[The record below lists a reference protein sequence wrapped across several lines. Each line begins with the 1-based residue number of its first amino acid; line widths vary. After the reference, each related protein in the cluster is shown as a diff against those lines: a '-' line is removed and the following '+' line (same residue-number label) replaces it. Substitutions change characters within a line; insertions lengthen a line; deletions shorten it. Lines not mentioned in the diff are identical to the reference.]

1 MSDRIPM
8 KIARVQALGGTPFLG
23 FAIRVHA
30 AMLEE
35 GWADATTA
43 MVYHNTRAVVATL
56 EIGEPVGIMTYDY
69 AEHTRNVN
77 VGLGYVIADYRRRGI
92 YKMMWSV
99 LCEEARALGAA
110 RVFSAV
116 HAKNVA
122 MLKVCSALDRRVE
135 SHNIVFDL

>member
-1 MSDRIPM
+1 MSDRIPL
-8 KIARVQALGGTPFLG
+8 KIIKIPALGGTPILG
-23 FAIRVHA
+23 FAVRVHA

-43 MVYHNTRAVVATL
+43 MVYHNTRAVVAMI
-56 EIGEPVGIMTYDY
+56 EVGEPVGIITYDY
-69 AEHTRNVN
+69 VEHARNVN
-77 VGLGYVIADYRRRGI
+77 IGLGYVIADYRRRGI

-99 LCEEARALGAA
+99 LCEEARMLGAA
-110 RVFSAV
+110 RVFSMV
-116 HAKNVA
+116 HAKNIA